1 MLSYYE
7 PISSK
12 DCIITIDKIRI
23 QFSARNCLMSTP
35 SVDSLLPFLIFKDED
50 SRQFMYKYHYQA
62 SYDYGKMDVFLQ
74 NNSKESS
81 KSMIQVNPNK
91 CFSDKMCL
99 QDIKTILSYSTS
111 YCIKSIDIAI
121 DFPLLPELISIQK
134 DQRAL
139 KTYSRSKTDKTEY
152 LGKNRNKPGS
162 VKKYDKAKESK
173 LSAPLT
179 RIEITADNP
188 AGSDFRK
195 KLSHYLP
202 KTYIRQSTVGYID
215 LNSVKLNDTERVLAT
230 LLIDCPNKIMHFH
243 SLGMKMQKKIEPF
256 ILSNEREYIYD
267 IDLISQI
274 AYNMISILT
283 FDYSILKDGVF
294 YVKPNRKF
302 YA

>member
-74 NNSKESS
+74 NNSKENS

-91 CFSDKMCL
+91 CFSDEMCL

-162 VKKYDKAKESK
+162 VKKYDKEKESN
-173 LSAPLT
+173 LSSPLT

-188 AGSDFRK
+188 ASSDFRK
-195 KLSHYLP
+195 NLSRYLP

-215 LNSVKLNDTERVLAT
+215 LNSVKLKDSERVLAM
-230 LLIDCPNKIMHFH
+230 LLMDHTDKIKYYHM
-243 SLGMKMQKKIEPF
+243 LGKKMQKKIEPL
-256 ILSNEREYIYD
+256 ILSDEVEYAYD
-267 IDLISQI
+267 INLISQV
-274 AYNMISILT
+274 AYKMISILT